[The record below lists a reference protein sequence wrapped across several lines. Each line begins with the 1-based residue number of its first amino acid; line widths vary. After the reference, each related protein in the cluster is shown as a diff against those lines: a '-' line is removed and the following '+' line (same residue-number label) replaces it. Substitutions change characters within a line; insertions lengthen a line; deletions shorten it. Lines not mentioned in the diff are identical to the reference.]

1 MKKLIT
7 LFLFAATSLG
17 TLLSFG
23 GCTRSGDA
31 DCMDGGV
38 TRKHSY
44 DAPKVIH
51 STEIVALDTNF
62 FLYDDDGSGG
72 TGWSFSVRRDG
83 GSFLLSVRKRG
94 RDAVE
99 KAVSKDFLK
108 EVHAV
113 ILKHDLPRRN
123 GFDEVTSGLPF
134 EYAPCSLSV
143 DYASGE
149 RLYFHKDGDPR
160 SAWASDLKALFLRA
174 LDSPDALPVQELE
187 VLAPPVPEH

>member
-1 MKKLIT
+1 MTWRTMKKLIT

-17 TLLSFG
+17 TLLAFG
-23 GCTRSGDA
+23 GCTRSGDTDA
-31 DCMDGGV
+31 MDGGV
-38 TRKHSY
+38 TRRHSY

-99 KAVSKDFLK
+99 AVVSEDFLK
-108 EVHAV
+108 EAHAV

-134 EYAPCSLSV
+134 QYSSCSLSV

-149 RLYFHKDGDPR
+149 RLYFRKDGDPDA
-160 SAWASDLKALFLRA
+160 AWARDLRNLFL
-174 LDSPDALPVQELE
+174 STLE
-187 VLAPPVPEH
+187 ER